1 MKRIAVPL
9 ILAACLITG
18 CQKPGIK
25 PGETRISGTI
35 TPTVPGYLNITAGP
49 VLDSARI
56 NKNGEFSITI
66 PLTEPLR
73 AMLFFGN
80 RLTDVYLEPG
90 KEVSLTINSIVFPEN
105 ISYGGELGPVNHY
118 LTLARKLDQQTS
130 IPAAELFFKEPV
142 QFVRFSDSIKQLKI
156 KLLNEYEAKYIEID
170 PGFVTRTRSEIEF
183 SWADQHLQ
191 YPGKY
196 QILKG
201 TQPVLPTGYHFD
213 YLSRLNLNSASN
225 LNSSV
230 FKEFIQNY
238 LDYRQSVYLVEHPNT
253 ANLIFSESVA
263 RFRVIHE
270 EFSNPDVLDY
280 LLFTSMDDHLANFG
294 TIRVESFLTDFRL
307 TCKNQEYV
315 KTIETIVANMEKVGL
330 GKPAPDFTAYTP
342 GGKKVNLSDYFGQL
356 LYIGFWASWSD
367 WSLQEIPYFEQLRK
381 DFEFKPVRFIM
392 ISLDFQK
399 DKNRWAAII
408 KKNNFGSIQLIQDP
422 ESNVLKENYYL
433 NDFPRYFLIDKGGKI
448 ISVYA
453 PRPTENIA
461 KTLTRVIS
469 AAH

>member
-1 MKRIAVPL
+1 MKRIALSL
-9 ILAACLITG
+9 ILATGLITG

-35 TPTVPGYLNITAGP
+35 TPAVPGYLHITAGP

-66 PLTEPLR
+66 PLTEPLK
-73 AMLFFGN
+73 AMLYFGN
-80 RLTDVYLEPG
+80 RLTDVFLEPG
-90 KEVSLTINSIVFPEN
+90 KEVSMAINSIVFPEK
-105 ISYGGELGPVNHY
+105 ISYGGELGPINHY

-130 IPAAELFFKEPV
+130 IAAAGLFSKEPD
-142 QFVRFSDSIKQLKI
+142 QFIRFSDSVKQMKI
-156 KLLNEYEAKYIEID
+156 KLLDEYMAKYKDID
-170 PGFVTRTRSEIEF
+170 PDFVTLTRSGIEF

-196 QILKG
+196 QLLKG
-201 TQPVLPTGYHFD
+201 IQPAIPAGYHFD
-213 YLSRLNLNSASN
+213 YLNRLNLNSASN
-225 LNSSV
+225 LSNSV
-230 FKEFIQNY
+230 YQEFVQHY
-238 LDYRQSVYLVEHPNT
+238 LDYRQSVYLFEHPNT
-253 ANLIFSESVA
+253 AALIFPESVA

-270 EFSNPDVLDY
+270 EFTNPAIIDY
-280 LLFTSMDDHLANFG
+280 LLFTAMDDHLANFG
-294 TIRVESFLTDFRL
+294 VTRVESFLTDFRV

-315 KTIETIVANMEKVGL
+315 KAIETIAANMEKVGL

-342 GGKKVNLSDYFGQL
+342 DGKQVNLSDYFGQL

-367 WSLQEIPYFEQLRK
+367 WSLQEIPYFEQLRR
-381 DFEFKPVRFIM
+381 DFEGKPVKFIL
-392 ISLDFQK
+392 ISLDFEK

-408 KKNNFGSIQLIQDP
+408 KKNNFGSIQLFQDP
-422 ESNVLKENYYL
+422 KSNVLKENYYL
-433 NDFPRYFLIDKGGKI
+433 NDFPRYFLIGKDGKI

-461 KTLTRVIS
+461 ETLNRVINS
-469 AAH
+469 QR

>member
-1 MKRIAVPL
+1 MKRIALSL
-9 ILAACLITG
+9 ILAAGLITG

-25 PGETRISGTI
+25 PGEARISGTI
-35 TPTVPGYLNITAGP
+35 TPAVPGYLNITAGP

-56 NKNGEFSITI
+56 NKTGEFSITI
-66 PLTEPLR
+66 PLTAPLR

-80 RLTDVYLEPG
+80 RLTDIYLEPG

-105 ISYGGELGPVNHY
+105 ISYSGELGPVNHY

-130 IPAAELFFKEPV
+130 ISATELFSKEPE
-142 QFVRFSDSIKQLKI
+142 QFIRFSDSVKQLKI
-156 KLLNEYEAKYIEID
+156 KLLDEYEAKYKKID
-170 PGFVTRTRSEIEF
+170 PGFVTRTHSEIEF

-196 QILKG
+196 QLLKG
-201 TQPVLPTGYHFD
+201 TQPAIPAGYHFD
-213 YLSRLNLNSASN
+213 YLNRLNLNSPSN
-225 LNSSV
+225 LSSTV
-230 FKEFIQNY
+230 YKEFVQNY

-253 ANLIFSESVA
+253 ATLIFPESVA

-294 TIRVESFLTDFRL
+294 TTRVESFLTDFRV
-307 TCKNQEYV
+307 TCKNKEYV
-315 KTIETIVANMEKVGL
+315 KAIETMVANMEKVGM

-342 GGKKVNLSDYFGQL
+342 DGKKVNLSDYFGQL

-381 DFEFKPVRFIM
+381 DFEGKPVKFIM
-392 ISLDFQK
+392 VSLDFEK

-408 KKNNFGSIQLIQDP
+408 KKNNFGSVQLIQDP
-422 ESNVLKENYYL
+422 KSNILKENYYL
-433 NDFPRYFLIDKGGKI
+433 NDFPRYFLIDKDGKI

-461 KTLTRVIS
+461 ETLTRVIT
-469 AAH
+469 AAL